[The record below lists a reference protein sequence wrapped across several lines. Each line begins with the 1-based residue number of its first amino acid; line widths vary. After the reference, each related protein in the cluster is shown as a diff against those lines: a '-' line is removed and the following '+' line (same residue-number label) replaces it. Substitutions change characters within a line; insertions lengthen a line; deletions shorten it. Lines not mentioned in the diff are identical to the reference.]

1 MAQTPPAQRP
11 RERLLQLGPDAL
23 TDAELLGL
31 LLGTGRPGVNAVDL
45 ARLLLAEHGGLPG
58 LAGCDPIALA
68 RTAGVGEGKAA
79 RVAAALTLAR
89 RTSWTADD
97 DAVVRSSSDVA
108 RVVVP
113 LLAGR
118 TRERVVVVVC
128 GPGNRLRACTVV
140 AEGGAGHATLP
151 VREILAE
158 VLRRDGVAFAVA
170 HNHPGG
176 DLRPSEADVAATAAL
191 TEAAGRCGLRFLDHL
206 VVAGDTWRSAR

>member
-1 MAQTPPAQRP
+1 MVQTPPEQRP
-11 RERLLQLGPDAL
+11 RERLLRLGPDAL

-45 ARLLLAEHGGLPG
+45 ARLLLAEHGGLSG
-58 LAGCDPIALA
+58 LTAADPTALA
-68 RTAGVGEGKAA
+68 RTAGVGVGKAA

-89 RTSWTADD
+89 RTLWTADD

-113 LLAGR
+113 LLACR
-118 TRERVVVVVC
+118 ARERVVVVVC

-140 AEGGAGHATLP
+140 AEGGAGHAAFP

-176 DLRPSEADVAATAAL
+176 DLRPSEADVAASAAL
-191 TEAAGRCGLRFLDHL
+191 AEAAGRCGLRFLDHL
-206 VVAGDTWRSAR
+206 VVAGDAWRSAR